1 MSAVLINRKIP
12 TGNTKEP
19 ESTRGPKPTDDNV
32 RLFQPPQPKKKSIW
46 CSGKTKTCMKVTG
59 VVAAVLALGLS
70 VSDELKK
77 DLTTPSIERVPR
89 ADYNKLLNF
98 TVHQSEKIK
107 KLEKELRESKALVK
121 KNKESGV
128 LDTFKNA
135 MKKAIRV

>member
-1 MSAVLINRKIP
+1 MSAGLRNRKIP

-19 ESTRGPKPTDDNV
+19 ESTRDPKPTDDNV
-32 RLFQPPQPKKKSIW
+32 YLFQPEPKKKSIW

-59 VVAAVLALGLS
+59 VVAAVLALGLQ

-89 ADYNKLLNF
+89 TDYDKLLNL

-107 KLEKELRESKALVK
+107 KLEKELRESKALIK

-128 LDTFKNA
+128 LGSVKGA
-135 MKKAIRV
+135 MKKFIRV

>member
-1 MSAVLINRKIP
+1 MSGLRNRKNI
-12 TGNTKEP
+12 TGNTKDP
-19 ESTRGPKPTDDNV
+19 EPTDENV
-32 RLFQPPQPKKKSIW
+32 KLFQPQPKKKSIW

-89 ADYNKLLNF
+89 IDYDKLLNL

-128 LDTFKNA
+128 LNTFKNA